1 MNRKEVYMEVTI
13 DANTYEELKNYADRL
28 SEPMLMIATKAIKQY
43 IDK

>member
-1 MNRKEVYMEVTI
+1 MEVTI

-28 SEPMLMIATKAIKQY
+28 SEPMSMIATKTIKQY